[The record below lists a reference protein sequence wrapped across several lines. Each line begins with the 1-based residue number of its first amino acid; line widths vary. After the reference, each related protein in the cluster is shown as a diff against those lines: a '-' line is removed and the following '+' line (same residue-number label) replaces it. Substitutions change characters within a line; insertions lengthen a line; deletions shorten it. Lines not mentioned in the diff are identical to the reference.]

1 LRAQEHTRRV
11 PIIVVTARKRDEA
24 GVAEVDALEVLDW
37 IEKPVDVKR
46 LHNALDLAIAPS
58 EEIRILHVEDDPDVR
73 HLVAQA
79 LAGTGT
85 IHSAATLAEA
95 MAELAKFEFD
105 TVILDMNLP
114 DGSAGALLPQLKNRA
129 GQTIPVIVFS
139 ARETDVDVSR
149 QVQAVL
155 TKSQNSLDYLVRIV
169 TRLCQSKAGMGDQT
183 PQLVGSA

>member
-1 LRAQEHTRRV
+1 
-11 PIIVVTARKRDEA
+11 
-24 GVAEVDALEVLDW
+24 
-37 IEKPVDVKR
+37 
-46 LHNALDLAIAPS
+46 
-58 EEIRILHVEDDPDVR
+58 
-73 HLVAQA
+73 
-79 LAGTGT
+79 
-85 IHSAATLAEA
+85 